1 MQFNVKTYSPGQLI
15 RPFSFFVLSKGLNS
29 GKPISKP
36 CPNCYQ
42 IICLTSEDKETSELL
57 CFCLWQSK
65 VFYKDLVGSVIPFLR
80 IGDFRKAL
88 LNAIESSKDKPEIHL
103 LSGNIQKLNDLENQY
118 RTQLKLI
125 GEYKKALYLS
135 VIR

>member
-1 MQFNVKTYSPGQLI
+1 MQFTAKTYSPGQLI
-15 RPFSFFVLSKGLNS
+15 HPFSFFVFSKGLNS

-42 IICLTSEDKETSELL
+42 IICYNSEEKETLELL

-65 VFYKDLVGSVIPFLR
+65 VFYQDLVGSVIPFLR
-80 IGDFRKAL
+80 IGDFKKAL
-88 LNAIESSKDKPEIHL
+88 LIAIESSKDKPEIHQ
-103 LSGNIQKLNDLENQY
+103 LSGNIQKLNVLESQY

-125 GEYKKALYLS
+125 GEYKEALYLS

>member
-1 MQFNVKTYSPGQLI
+1 MQFTVKTYSPRKPIYQNG
-15 RPFSFFVLSKGLNS
+15 FFVLSKGLNS
-29 GKPISKP
+29 GKPISEP

-42 IICLTSEDKETSELL
+42 IICHTSEDKETLELL

-65 VFYKDLVGSVIPFLR
+65 VFYLDLVGSVIPFLR

-88 LNAIESSKDKPEIHL
+88 LIAIENSKDKPKIHQ
-103 LSGNIQKLNDLENQY
+103 LSGNIQKLNALESQY